1 MTADQLLEMVRVALS
16 KGWDEEGAKTLF
28 SNYIYKVFNVIDVTK
43 NKSIGKYEFT
53 KGIQSITKLSE
64 HECHIV
70 FSKFDINKSGTID
83 FSEFM
88 SKMLYVM
95 NNTRYDGVKAVFKK
109 VDINNSGV
117 ITLDDFVKTNNTI
130 YRGEY
135 FMKHVMG
142 EYNTDNR
149 ITFDEFITYYNDL
162 SLIYK
167 TDKEFIDHVN
177 NSWIIP
183 MPYVVPTVQAVSPI
197 LHSCCCGCLSCSP
210 VKSLLEQ
217 VKVAFNK
224 QWVKDGPDVCYT
236 DSVHNTFNKLD
247 SGKFGF
253 ILKADFI
260 KGVQSITKLSEEEC
274 LSVFKIFDT
283 NNSQRL
289 DFTEFMKTVSIQMN
303 KMRYNTVKDLFD
315 QIDVNKSGTITVAD
329 FMKTNKIEP
338 RGAYFM
344 SRIIGKYNTDNVI
357 TFTEFINY
365 YSDLSLVITDDNKFI
380 EYIKS
385 KWIV

>member
-28 SNYIYKVFNVIDVTK
+28 SNYIYKVFNIIDVTK

-64 HECHIV
+64 RECLTV
-70 FSKFDINKSGTID
+70 FSKFDINKTGTID

-117 ITLDDFVKTNNTI
+117 IALDDFVKTNNTI

-135 FMKHVMG
+135 FMEHVMG

-149 ITFDEFITYYNDL
+149 ITYDEFITYYNDL
-162 SLIYK
+162 SLIYE

-183 MPYVVPTVQAVSPI
+183 TPSPNTPTPSSDAPTPS
-197 LHSCCCGCLSCSP
+197 HDCSSTP

-236 DSVHNTFNKLD
+236 DSVHKTFDKLD
-247 SGKFGF
+247 SGNFGF

-274 LSVFKIFDT
+274 LSIFKLFDT
-283 NNSQRL
+283 NNSQSL
-289 DFTEFMKTVSIQMN
+289 DFAEFIKTISIQMN
-303 KMRYNTVKDLFD
+303 KMRYNAVKGLFD
-315 QIDVNKSGTITVAD
+315 KIDVDKSGTITVAD

-357 TFTEFINY
+357 TYKEFINY
-365 YSDLSLVITDDNKFI
+365 YSDLSLVITNDSVFI
-380 EYIKS
+380 EYINS